1 MRDGQLRRT
10 KPEAVPPLREE
21 MKFRRNL
28 RILESLKINKS
39 VLDVGRVVILGLKQ
53 ERRRSLRIGQKS
65 RIHFAVRAAQPARVN
80 DHLEVGTGVDGRC
93 RNVLTLKIRMSAE
106 DRSKMSSSGEA
117 DDADPVRVNVPLGG
131 VSASEPH
138 SLLSIFQIFDVFR
151 IVTVFRHSILH
162 QNTSHTK

>member
-65 RIHFAVRAAQPARVN
+65 RIHFAVRAAQPARVD
-80 DHLEVGTGVDGRC
+80 DHLEVGAGVDGRC
-93 RNVLTLKIRMSAE
+93 RH
-106 DRSKMSSSGEA
+106 D
-117 DDADPVRVNVPLGG
+117 
-131 VSASEPH
+131 
-138 SLLSIFQIFDVFR
+138 
-151 IVTVFRHSILH
+151 VTVKIKMNAVERS
-162 QNTSHTK
+162 QMRYSRDSDEDVTD

>member
-53 ERRRSLRIGQKS
+53 ERRRSLRFGQKS
-65 RIHFAVRAAQPARVN
+65 RIRIAARAAQPARQNV
-80 DHLEVGTGVDGRC
+80 HLEVRTDVVC
-93 RNVLTLKIRMSAE
+93 KSMYIIPLKI
-106 DRSKMSSSGEA
+106 
-117 DDADPVRVNVPLGG
+117 
-131 VSASEPH
+131 
-138 SLLSIFQIFDVFR
+138 QI
-151 IVTVFRHSILH
+151 
-162 QNTSHTK
+162 